1 MKLSSEEE
9 QKNQEEDSDEIIEA
23 IPFGRQMT
31 LSQRL
36 SELQRG
42 LKIKKLGSDSSNQS
56 RKFMIRPEEGLEKRL
71 QERKREEQEV

>member
-9 QKNQEEDSDEIIEA
+9 QKNQEEDSDEIIEP